1 MALRDRYIRDDQPA
15 TQQQAVPSSSLIEFE
30 RLVEESL
37 QQAADQ
43 IEVQELDKDEAYV
56 RENGWTNEDSLLEA
70 QRFFS
75 SSALGWGDEA
85 ALWVSAAINANRS

>member
-15 TQQQAVPSSSLIEFE
+15 TQQQAVPSSSLVEFE
-30 RLVEESL
+30 RLVEERL

-56 RENGWTNEDSLLEA
+56 RENGWTNEDSLLAA
-70 QRFFS
+70 QRFFQVQ
-75 SSALGWGDEA
+75 
-85 ALWVSAAINANRS
+85 LWVGVMRPLYGFQPPSTRT